1 MKQRRGT
8 EAEWTAAD
16 PILEEGEIAFSSD
29 NGKFKIGDAFSN
41 WSELSYVIG
50 EVGPTGPTGPE
61 GASGLNWEGTWS
73 ALTDYAANDAVFHNG
88 ASWFAEGNPPVGEE
102 PATASTYWFPL
113 ALQGIQGE
121 VGPTGPTGATGAQ
134 GNAGPTGPQGIQGE
148 IGPTGPS
155 GGPTGPTGENGV
167 ANRNVILN
175 STFDIWQRGTSF
187 TTGSFVWQHTADRWE
202 YYFFGNTDTNSV
214 TQQVFT
220 PGSAPV
226 AGYEGQYFM
235 RMRGTASSRILRQ
248 KIEDVRTFAGQTVTL
263 SFWAKAESA
272 KTLNSYLS
280 QEFGV
285 GGSSEVS
292 TSHQTMSLTTSWQR
306 FSKTFSL
313 PSISGKTVGTSS
325 SLIVGFL
332 IMNSQNTDI
341 DIWGVQLEAGS
352 VATAFQ
358 RNGASPQAE
367 LAACQRYYQRFV
379 AEANYSYLRA
389 NGAGNS
395 STVARLDTPAI
406 VSMRTK
412 PSAVDFSSGLRLIN
426 ASESSIANIT
436 SLTLS
441 SDSSS
446 NVFSLNG
453 NVASGLTA
461 NMFYRVQA
469 DNTPTAF
476 IGFSAEL

>member
-1 MKQRRGT
+1 
-8 EAEWTAAD
+8 
-16 PILEEGEIAFSSD
+16 
-29 NGKFKIGDAFSN
+29 
-41 WSELSYVIG
+41 
-50 EVGPTGPTGPE
+50 
-61 GASGLNWEGTWS
+61 
-73 ALTDYAANDAVFHNG
+73 VFHNG

-325 SLIVGFL
+325 SLMVGFL

-352 VATAFQ
+352 VATPFQ
-358 RNGASPQAE
+358 RNGANPQAE
-367 LAACQRYYQRFV
+367 LAACQRYYYRWV
-379 AEANYSYLRA
+379 AGDVFGQI
-389 NGAGNS
+389 GAGNAS
-395 STVARLDTPAI
+395 ATTAAVVAVRLPVTMRIAPVAIEYATIGTYGLHDQVNPA
-406 VSMRTK
+406 V
-412 PSAVDFSSGLRLIN
+412 AL
-426 ASESSIANIT
+426 T
-436 SLTLS
+436 SLTIGRTNPDVVLL
-441 SDSSS
+441 
-446 NVFSLNG
+446 NVG
-453 NVASGLTA
+453 VASGLTQYRNYSLGA
-461 NMFYRVQA
+461 NNSA
-469 DNTPTAF
+469 TAY
-476 IGFSAEL
+476 IGFGAEL